1 MIKVYIDVCCW
12 NRPFDD
18 QTQTRVH
25 LEAEAILAIASE
37 IERGHY
43 QLLHSEVV
51 DLEIA
56 NVPDVRRRERLKEL
70 IPRRLRYIFC
80 NQPLV
85 TRGTELERLGFPG
98 IDALH
103 LACAES
109 AHANVFFTTDDRLL
123 RLATRHASLLRVRV
137 ANPLAWLQDRLSD

>member
-1 MIKVYIDVCCW
+1 MDVCCW

-18 QTQTRVH
+18 QEQTRVH
-25 LEAEAILAIASE
+25 LEAEAVLAIVSE
-37 IERGHY
+37 IEHHHC

-56 NVPDVRRRERLKEL
+56 NVPNRQRRERLRAL
-70 IPRRLRYIFC
+70 IPREHHYIRYEERLSARAS
-80 NQPLV
+80 
-85 TRGTELERLGFPG
+85 ELEQLGFPG

-109 AHANVFFTTDDRLL
+109 AAANVFFTTDDRLL
-123 RLATRHASLLRVRV
+123 RLSTRHANLLRVKV
-137 ANPLAWLQDRLSD
+137 ANPLGWLQNRPAD